1 LISKN
6 FAVHF
11 SIICS
16 NSQNI
21 DPKLESSF
29 ASKSSLQSRPWG
41 CNARFFSD
49 ETIFSDFFQ
58 SLANFAAL

>member
-1 LISKN
+1 MD
-6 FAVHF
+6 F
-11 SIICS
+11 SIIYS
-16 NSQNI
+16 NSKNI

-29 ASKSSLQSRPWG
+29 ASKSSLQSRLWA

-58 SLANFAAL
+58 SLANFPAL